1 MLINCD
7 IKISGLVVFCGF
19 FLFLGDLVMCHLEL
33 CLAGS
38 ILDDD
43 DDDLCVWL
51 SSNVTV
57 SPKMSVILIALAH
70 SKRESPKYRE
80 D

>member
-1 MLINCD
+1 MAFFVFVRLI
-7 IKISGLVVFCGF
+7 V
-19 FLFLGDLVMCHLEL
+19 CHLEL

-43 DDDLCVWL
+43 DDDDDSCVWF

-57 SPKMSVILIALAH
+57 SPKMSVILRALAR
-70 SKRESPKYRE
+70 SKRESPKYRG
-80 D
+80 DIL